1 MKKLIILISFLGILS
16 GCSSNDDA
24 DVDTREFV
32 PKEIAVGIKSGTAI
46 KETFHFIN
54 QFDHKVDKLNSLTFT
69 SNLPSDSLQY
79 VLDFLNKKP
88 YTNDGINWF
97 VTGYLHYQTNQIT
110 IFPKLFGIDKL
121 EYQNDWLITMEG
133 LKLNEK
139 HNTELNSGIVRFYV
153 PEGKEKEWKSRFENH
168 EIVDWAELSYIADI
182 VPHNE

>member
-1 MKKLIILISFLGILS
+1 M
-16 GCSSNDDA
+16 
-24 DVDTREFV
+24 
-32 PKEIAVGIKSGTAI
+32 
-46 KETFHFIN
+46 
-54 QFDHKVDKLNSLTFT
+54 
-69 SNLPSDSLQY
+69 PSDSLQY
-79 VLDFLNKKP
+79 VLDLLNEKP

-110 IFPKLFGIDKL
+110 IFPKLFEIDKL
-121 EYQNDWLITMEG
+121 EYQNDWLMAMAE

-168 EIVDWAELSYIADI
+168 EIVDWAELNYIADI